1 MSPIKLRFSSEAQR
15 ERMEVYGYAMGF
27 RTVQDFLLHAAEN
40 YITRN
45 ALGAAKEDLGKK
57 IYGEVR
63 GRRSALQQTPT
74 EGNPEGEDSPPA
86 PFDMGKF
93 VSAVK
98 KLPQEKADAARK
110 RMGSALTDGDR
121 LAVLET
127 INQWLGS
134 KDDSDQE
141 APR

>member
-15 ERMEVYGYAMGF
+15 ERMEVYAYAMGF

-45 ALGAAKEDLGKK
+45 ALGATKEDLGKK

-63 GRRSALQQTPT
+63 GRRSALQQTPNQ
-74 EGNPEGEDSPPA
+74 GNPEAGDSPPA

-98 KLPQEKADAARK
+98 KLPREEADAARK
-110 RMGSALTDGDR
+110 RMGSALTDADR
-121 LAVLET
+121 LAVLESV
-127 INQWLGS
+127 NQWLRS
-134 KDDSDQE
+134 TDDVPQE
-141 APR
+141 ASR